1 MSYLIEGLDPAP
13 FAPLFALPDEELA
26 RRGMTVMTAGAT
38 SPCRVS
44 LDEAAPGDRLL
55 LINHTHQPADTPYR
69 ASHAIFVAQG
79 STTRA
84 VYRDALPPVMR
95 TRPLSVRAF
104 DAAHMMVDADLAEGD
119 AVEPL
124 FARLLADP
132 AVAYLQV
139 HFAKRGCFAATVVR
153 G

>member
-13 FAPLFALPDEELA
+13 FAPLFALSDEELA
-26 RRGMTVMTAGAT
+26 ARGITVMRAGET

-55 LINHTHQPADTPYR
+55 LVNHMHQPADTPYR

-79 STTRA
+79 STRRA
-84 VYRDALPPVMR
+84 AYRDTLPPVMR
-95 TRPLSVRAF
+95 TRPLSIRAF
-104 DAAHMMVDADLAEGD
+104 DAAHMMIDADLVDGA
-119 AVEPL
+119 AATPL
-124 FARLLADP
+124 IERMLADP
-132 AVAYLQV
+132 ATAYLHV

-153 G
+153 A